1 MLNEVCIFPIVV
13 VVVVVIII
21 MMIMMMMM
29 MMIKYPSRAAL
40 RAVPI
45 AEAPHHHAQQVFR
58 DPRFGLFEERDS
70 GF

>member
-1 MLNEVCIFPIVV
+1 MLNEVCVFPI

-21 MMIMMMMM
+21 MMIMMMM

-45 AEAPHHHAQQVFR
+45 AEAPQQVFR